1 MDELEKELQ
10 DSLNPDESGELQT
23 DAEPTGEEGSDEPLS
38 EEQKAEEFEK
48 LKTTNAKLYARAK
61 KAEEALKGR
70 KDSEIK
76 HDSTDDS
83 WKEKIEFIVKHKDFD
98 EEQVETLSSF
108 AKGKGISLEE
118 AFGDKL
124 VKRIIEE
131 DQKEKRIANATPE
144 GKSKSSPFKNIQRQ
158 IEEATDRN
166 DHKKLWEELSQG
178 KSRGVESE

>member
-1 MDELEKELQ
+1 M
-10 DSLNPDESGELQT
+10 
-23 DAEPTGEEGSDEPLS
+23 
-38 EEQKAEEFEK
+38 
-48 LKTTNAKLYARAK
+48 
-61 KAEEALKGR
+61 
-70 KDSEIK
+70 
-76 HDSTDDS
+76 
-83 WKEKIEFIVKHKDFD
+83 
-98 EEQVETLSSF
+98 ETLSSF

-144 GKSKSSPFKNIQRQ
+144 GKSKSSAFKDIHKQ